1 MLDKGA
7 KCIIAVAGGSGSGK
21 STLIAALAKAIG
33 TNYVAILS
41 HDYYYKDQSHIRNNE
56 RHLINFDHP
65 DALDSRLLI
74 EHITK
79 LRNGSPVAVPVYDFK
94 DHTRC
99 KTTPLDPKPIVI
111 VDGILL
117 LVEHDLREQFDIKIF
132 IDTEEDVRFI
142 RRQQRDI
149 VQRGRTAESVLD
161 QWVAT
166 VKLMHDQFVEPSRKH
181 ADIIVSGNRDQREAI
196 EHLLSHLR
204 SAFSI
209 IKMVM
214 K

>member
-33 TNYVAILS
+33 TDFVAVLS
-41 HDYYYKDQSHIRNNE
+41 HDDYYKDQSHIRNND
-56 RHLINFDHP
+56 RHHINFDHP

-74 EHITK
+74 EHIVK

-94 DHTRC
+94 HHTRC
-99 KTTPLDPKPIVI
+99 KTTRLDPKPIVI

-117 LVEHDLREQFDIKIF
+117 LVEHELRENFDIKIY
-132 IDTEEDVRFI
+132 IDTDEDVRFI

-149 VQRGRTAESVLD
+149 AQRGRTAESVAQ
-161 QWVAT
+161 QWIST
-166 VKLMHDQFVEPSRKH
+166 VKLMHDQFVEPSRAH
-181 ADIIVSGNRDQREAI
+181 ADIIVSGNGDQREAI
-196 EHLLSHLR
+196 KHLLSHLR
-204 SAFSI
+204 SALSI
-209 IKMVM
+209 IKL
-214 K
+214 